1 MPSILVELGFLT
13 NKNEGKYLN
22 SKKGQQQMANTIAK
36 AIKKYVNQLRLNTIS
51 PDKDTISNQNQETK
65 EEEKT
70 IKPIKK
76 NTLYSKFK

>member
-1 MPSILVELGFLT
+1 
-13 NKNEGKYLN
+13 
-22 SKKGQQQMANTIAK
+22 MANTIAK

-76 NTLYSKFK
+76 NTVVFKVQIASGKKRFKQHHIILRDCKM